1 MFLLAL
7 ACILCLQLSEGSH
20 KQMLTVN
27 PHEVEP
33 PSSTRGHDETPT
45 DDHEGVKGAGR
56 QLTMPAEEEQEEAG
70 RQHYAELDFAE
81 KHPIPPPSCDM
92 FVVAYAEVGQ
102 A

>member
-1 MFLLAL
+1 MFLLAP

-20 KQMLTVN
+20 KRMLTVN
-27 PHEVEP
+27 PQEEEQV
-33 PSSTRGHDETPT
+33 
-45 DDHEGVKGAGR
+45 AGR
-56 QLTMPAEEEQEEAG
+56 QLPMPAEEEQEEAG

-81 KHPIPPPSCDM
+81 KHPIPPPPSDM